1 MPTFKNDLDGGTGC
15 HPIEFALTHTSTVN
29 AARRQGVSVVA
40 AESSLLSIGGTK
52 G

>member
-15 HPIEFALTHTSTVN
+15 HPIEFALNHTRAVN
-29 AARRQGVSVVA
+29 VARWWGVSVVA
-40 AESSLLSIGGTK
+40 AGGALLSIGGAK